1 MPLQKTIFLSYK
13 LSEVPEPV
21 ERPASVHVDEET
33 NRFRFEPFE
42 VIDQQV
48 LEFEVNSAILNEM
61 LISPQNNVD
70 KTEYDYLQALAK
82 EKSSSLEIAQSLKIL
97 EEERS
102 LLAHKKVVIQDT
114 IESLEPNYDI
124 EALYEKYNNE
134 FVPYA
139 KYRNYLAL
147 EKLIQSR
154 TSGDYTIQDMLSEFD
169 KSTFVQTESK
179 RFFSVLYKNNVKYPI
194 ESLIPMDLN
203 EVLTTEEFNKVVM
216 LSRNF
221 DYVGHV

>member
-1 MPLQKTIFLSYK
+1 MPLQTKFLSYK
-13 LSEVPEPV
+13 LLQAPEPV
-21 ERPASVHVDEET
+21 ERPASVHVDKET
-33 NRFRFEPFE
+33 NLLCFEPFK

-70 KTEYDYLQALAK
+70 KAEYDYLQALAK
-82 EKSSSLEIAQSLKIL
+82 EKGSSLEIAQSLKIL

-114 IESLEPNYDI
+114 IESLEPNFDI

-154 TSGDYTIQDMLSEFD
+154 TSGDYTVQDMLSDFD

-194 ESLIPMDLN
+194 ESLIPMNLS

-216 LSRNF
+216 LSQNF

>member
-1 MPLQKTIFLSYK
+1 MPLQTKFLSYK
-13 LSEVPEPV
+13 LPQAPEPV
-21 ERPASVHVDEET
+21 ERPTSVRVDKET
-33 NRFRFEPFE
+33 NRFHFEPFE
-42 VIDQQV
+42 VIDQQA

-70 KTEYDYLQALAK
+70 KAEYDYLQALAK
-82 EKSSSLEIAQSLKIL
+82 EKGSSLEIAQSLKIL

-114 IESLEPNYDI
+114 IESLEPNFDI
-124 EALYEKYNNE
+124 EALYEKYHDE

-169 KSTFVQTESK
+169 KSSFVQTESK
-179 RFFSVLYKNNVKYPI
+179 RFFSVLYKDNVKYPI
-194 ESLIPMDLN
+194 ESLIPMNLN

-216 LSRNF
+216 LSQNF

>member
-1 MPLQKTIFLSYK
+1 MPTETKFLSYK
-13 LSEVPEPV
+13 MPKVVEPV
-21 ERPASVHVDEET
+21 EKPASVHVDEEA

-42 VIDQQV
+42 IIDQQI

-70 KTEYDYLQALAK
+70 KAEYDYLQALA
-82 EKSSSLEIAQSLKIL
+82 EEEGSSLEIAHSLKIL

-102 LLAHKKVVIQDT
+102 LLAHKTVVIQDT
-114 IESLEPNYDI
+114 IESLEPNFDI

-147 EKLIQSR
+147 ENLIQSR

-169 KSTFVQTESK
+169 KSTFVQIESK
-179 RFFSVLYKNNVKYPI
+179 RFFSILYKSNVKYPI
-194 ESLIPMDLN
+194 ESLIPMNLN
-203 EVLTTEEFNKVVM
+203 EVLTTEEFNKGVK

-221 DYVGHV
+221 NHIGHV

>member
-1 MPLQKTIFLSYK
+1 MPLQTKFLSYK
-13 LSEVPEPV
+13 LPEAPEPV
-21 ERPASVHVDEET
+21 NKPASVYVDEET
-33 NRFRFEPFE
+33 NQFRFEPFK

-70 KTEYDYLQALAK
+70 KAEYDYLQALAK
-82 EKSSSLEIAQSLKIL
+82 EKGSSLEIAQSLKIL

-114 IESLEPNYDI
+114 IESLEPNFDI

-154 TSGDYTIQDMLSEFD
+154 TSGDYTVQDMLSDFD

-194 ESLIPMDLN
+194 ESLIPMNLS

-216 LSRNF
+216 LSQNF

>member
-1 MPLQKTIFLSYK
+1 MTIETKFLSYK
-13 LSEVPEPV
+13 LPKTPESV
-21 ERPASVHVDEET
+21 ERPASVHVDKET
-33 NRFRFEPFE
+33 NLLRFEPFK

-70 KTEYDYLQALAK
+70 KAEYDYLQALAK
-82 EKSSSLEIAQSLKIL
+82 EKGSSLEIAQSLKIL

-114 IESLEPNYDI
+114 IESLEPNFDI

-194 ESLIPMDLN
+194 ESLIPINLN

>member
-1 MPLQKTIFLSYK
+1 MTIETKFLSYK
-13 LSEVPEPV
+13 LPKAPESV
-21 ERPASVHVDEET
+21 ERPASVHVDKET
-33 NRFRFEPFE
+33 NLLRFEPFE

-70 KTEYDYLQALAK
+70 KAEYDYLQALAK
-82 EKSSSLEIAQSLKIL
+82 EKGSSLEIAQSLKIL

-102 LLAHKKVVIQDT
+102 LLAHKKLVIQDT
-114 IESLEPNYDI
+114 IESLEPNFDI

-194 ESLIPMDLN
+194 ESLIPINLN

>member
-1 MPLQKTIFLSYK
+1 MTIETKFLSYK
-13 LSEVPEPV
+13 LPKAPEPV
-21 ERPASVHVDEET
+21 ERPASVHVDKET
-33 NRFRFEPFE
+33 NLLRFEPFE

-70 KTEYDYLQALAK
+70 KAEYDYLQALAK
-82 EKSSSLEIAQSLKIL
+82 EKGSSLEIAQSLKIL

-114 IESLEPNYDI
+114 IESLEPNFDI

-194 ESLIPMDLN
+194 ESLIPINLN